1 MLNWYYRNMIY
12 FLHVSNHVISIIF
25 FFSNN
30 LKNNFYQFKNT
41 KKYKINHTPISI
53 IKPTS
58 YLYLSLN
65 SLSSSSPKK
74 KKTKTK
80 TKKHINFSP
89 NKLLMF
95 ILLMTSPL
103 NLNCLK
109 FSNQSP
115 LSLSLFD
122 LSSPYF
128 MVC

>member
-1 MLNWYYRNMIY
+1 MLLRSYWAMLVIMSFLSFFWY
-12 FLHVSNHVISIIF
+12 
-25 FFSNN
+25 FSNN

-41 KKYKINHTPISI
+41 KKYKINHTPIFI

-74 KKTKTK
+74 KKKYS
-80 TKKHINFSP
+80 KKHINFSP

-95 ILLMTSPL
+95 LLLVTSPL